1 MINKKGRVE
10 SKSLEKTQDRNRNRK
25 RKKIIEVQWASKK
38 KKRQIMRNKKI
49 KKIFPNGERK
59 K

>member
-10 SKSLEKTQDRNRNRK
+10 SKSLQKTKDRNRNRK

-49 KKIFPNGERK
+49 KIIFPNGERK
-59 K
+59 E

>member
-10 SKSLEKTQDRNRNRK
+10 SKSLQKTQDRNRNRK

-38 KKRQIMRNKKI
+38 KKDR
-49 KKIFPNGERK
+49 
-59 K
+59 